1 MENKKCKFCQ
11 TEVDKKAKVCPNC
24 KKDLRN
30 WFLRH
35 PILSIILIIII
46 IGIASGSSNSK
57 NPATI
62 TTNTKTSLVIANI
75 GDVIKTDK
83 FEITV
88 TDISEKS
95 KVGTQYYNKKPS
107 EGATYIAVK
116 LKYKNITTEPIG
128 MFDQKP
134 TLKLVGPNNV
144 EYNNDLDASSNYA
157 TEVDPDSKVFSDLNP
172 GITVNDATVFE
183 ISKTDYSKPGWK
195 LKITA
200 DKITEINIK

>member
-1 MENKKCKFCQ
+1 M
-11 TEVDKKAKVCPNC
+11 DKKAKVCPNC

-35 PILSIILIIII
+35 PVLSIILVIII
-46 IGIASGSSNSK
+46 IGVASSSSNS
-57 NPATI
+57 NEPATI
-62 TTNTKTSLVIANI
+62 TTNNNTVSVVNAKV

-83 FEITV
+83 FEIIV
-88 TDISEKS
+88 TAIDEKS
-95 KVGTQYYNKKPS
+95 KVGTQYFNKTAS

-116 LKYKNITTEPIG
+116 LKYKNITTQPIG

-157 TEVDPDSKVFSDLNP
+157 TEVDPDSKIFSDLNP

-183 ISKTDYSKPGWK
+183 ISKTDYSKVGWK

-200 DKITEINIK
+200 DKTTEINIK